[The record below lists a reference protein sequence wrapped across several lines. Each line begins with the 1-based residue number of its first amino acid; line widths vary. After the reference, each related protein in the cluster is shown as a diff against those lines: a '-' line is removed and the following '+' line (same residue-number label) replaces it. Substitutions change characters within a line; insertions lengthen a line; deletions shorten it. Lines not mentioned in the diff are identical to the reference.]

1 MLAKINTNFDSTYIA
16 WNEEGEEAVDAKY
29 EFKSEVD
36 SILFPFNHISDI
48 MIGKF
53 TWSISAKS
61 FNI

>member
-1 MLAKINTNFDSTYIA
+1 MLAKINTNFDSTDIA
-16 WNEEGEEAVDAKY
+16 RNEEGEEAVDAKY

-53 TWSISAKS
+53 T
-61 FNI
+61 